1 MPDGIADGD
10 FRFPAGRIRFGRES
24 DFAARRFGDRPADV
38 SAASVAISGFFL
50 LFPVRYPASF
60 AAVAP
65 LVAACAPP
73 CRPSVPDG
81 GDPDSV
87 NNRILVP
94 RRALFPFSSV
104 LCVMLPLQ
112 AHGRTLLCS
121 FRLSKLCPEVGASA
135 VSANL

>member
-50 LFPVRYPASF
+50 LFPTRYPVSF

-65 LVAACAPP
+65 LVSGMCPADAAFC
-73 CRPSVPDG
+73 
-81 GDPDSV
+81 
-87 NNRILVP
+87 
-94 RRALFPFSSV
+94 
-104 LCVMLPLQ
+104 PL
-112 AHGRTLLCS
+112 LLEA
-121 FRLSKLCPEVGASA
+121 F
-135 VSANL
+135 

>member
-38 SAASVAISGFFL
+38 SAASIAISGFFL
-50 LFPVRYPASF
+50 LFPTRYPVSF

-65 LVAACAPP
+65 LVSGMCPAM
-73 CRPSVPDG
+73 SSFG

-121 FRLSKLCPEVGASA
+121 FRLSKLCPVVGPSA

>member
-50 LFPVRYPASF
+50 LFPTRYPASF

-65 LVAACAPP
+65 LVSGMCPP

-81 GDPDSV
+81 GDPAPE

-121 FRLSKLCPEVGASA
+121 FRLSKLCPVVGPSA

>member
-24 DFAARRFGDRPADV
+24 DFAARRFGDRPAD
-38 SAASVAISGFFL
+38 
-50 LFPVRYPASF
+50 
-60 AAVAP
+60 
-65 LVAACAPP
+65 AACAPP

-104 LCVMLPLQ
+104 LCVMLPPQ